1 MGSRRKKLHSKQI
14 HKTDHFQQKIIMKLA
29 FIASIFIIS
38 SYTYA
43 FTISENE
50 AKSAIVADRARRA
63 LFKSNNEQDCAEK
76 QCKWEKYLEGREN
89 VHDNSRGVDLREELK
104 QSKRNNKQWHHDL
117 FDQFYSNCWERV
129 KSVDL
134 HKAPF
139 NFGHDCY
146 HKHFAVKRDEYYK
159 ERKASANKNQND
171 QDDYQY

>member
-1 MGSRRKKLHSKQI
+1 MGRRKKLHSKQI

-63 LFKSNNEQDCAEK
+63 LFKSNNEKDCAEK

-89 VHDNSRGVDLREELK
+89 LDKLRGIDLREELK
-104 QSKRNNKQWHHDL
+104 VSKRNHINWHKDL
-117 FDQFYSNCWERV
+117 FDSYYSNCWERV
-129 KSVDL
+129 K
-134 HKAPF
+134 
-139 NFGHDCY
+139 
-146 HKHFAVKRDEYYK
+146 AVE
-159 ERKASANKNQND
+159 
-171 QDDYQY
+171 